1 MDENNLVILGNSQI
15 IFRDVDGNEF
25 ISYTSK
31 QSGWITQVRGNNC
44 RRRLQSQRHR
54 LSGGMIYFYGV
65 FLFAVGIVHS
75 FMMAIF
81 TITLSVF
88 IFFKTFDKIFYKL
101 RISMITGALIFWRQT
116 L

>member
-15 IFRDVDGNEF
+15 LFRDVDGNEF

-31 QSGWITQVRGNNC
+31 QSGWITQVRGK
-44 RRRLQSQRHR
+44 RLSSTLAKSKAW

-88 IFFKTFDKIFYKL
+88 IFFKTFDKILYKL

>member
-15 IFRDVDGNEF
+15 LFRDVDGYEF

-31 QSGWITQVRGNNC
+31 QSGWITQVSGK
-44 RRRLQSQRHR
+44 R
-54 LSGGMIYFYGV
+54 LSSTLAKSKASV
-65 FLFAVGIVHS
+65 EWRNDLLLFAVGIVHS